1 MFCKVCVML
10 LNVVVMFRNVKV
22 SLTKVS
28 CAFEKRYWKFETLT
42 GMKSVQ
48 TPEQP
53 YIRRYPGREKKRAD
67 FIFFCVKELTDSLN
81 CIKT

>member
-1 MFCKVCVML
+1 MSCKVCVMSR
-10 LNVVVMFRNVKV
+10 NVVVMFRNVKV

-28 CAFEKRYWKFETLT
+28 CAFEKRYWEFETLT

-53 YIRRYPGREKKRAD
+53 YIRRYPGR
-67 FIFFCVKELTDSLN
+67 VKEKEPILLSFVKRINRLSELY
-81 CIKT
+81 

>member
-1 MFCKVCVML
+1 ML
-10 LNVVVMFRNVKV
+10 RNVVVMFRNVKV

-28 CAFEKRYWKFETLT
+28 YAFEKRYWKFETLT

-48 TPEQP
+48 IPEQP
-53 YIRRYPGREKKRAD
+53 DIRRYPGREKKRAD
-67 FIFFCVKELTDSLN
+67 FIFFCVKELIDSQN